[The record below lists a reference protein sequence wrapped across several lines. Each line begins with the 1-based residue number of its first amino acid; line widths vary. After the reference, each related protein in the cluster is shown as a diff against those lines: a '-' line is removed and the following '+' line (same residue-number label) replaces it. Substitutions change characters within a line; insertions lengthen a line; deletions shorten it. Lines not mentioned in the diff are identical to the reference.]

1 MEHANRLALAV
12 VEQFLPGAIAA
23 LSARDAVLSALP
35 AGERDERYRA
45 EVLLAELG
53 LGDTRRRTPRQPTFR
68 AGSRIDSCLRAMI
81 GEPDLLLL
89 DEPTNH
95 LDLGTLHVF
104 ERFLLARPRLAWLL
118 ISHDR
123 RFLDQVT
130 KRTLFLRDGRI
141 ASFDLPSVMLEERW
155 RNEIRSMPTT
165 RQTRNARFA
174 A

>member
-1 MEHANRLALAV
+1 M
-12 VEQFLPGAIAA
+12 
-23 LSARDAVLSALP
+23 LSALP
-35 AGERDERYRA
+35 AGEREERYRA
-45 EVLLAELG
+45 EVLLAEHG
-53 LGDTRRRTPRQPTFR
+53 LDNTHLDTPAADLSGGQQNRLML
-68 AGSRIDSCLRAMI
+68 ARAMI
-81 GEPDLLLL
+81 GEPDLLLF

-141 ASFDLPSVMLEERW
+141 ASSDLPFSD
-155 RNEIRSMPTT
+155 
-165 RQTRNARFA
+165 ARRA
-174 A
+174 LA